1 MAEKGVELKQSESMS
16 YHLPCLCWEVWKI
29 IETSNLQIEWEGPF
43 QPGCHGRKNTTD
55 AEGSITHIEGCK
67 KDKKAGLFRIQY
79 HWILKSTWTMSVSTP
94 WSVLPV
100 QGKGMKEGNC
110 DACGPGNGER
120 KWKSWEGKS
129 EKEKQDKILNYFYG
143 NGTICC
149 TPIPPYREHS
159 HLLFYLILTKP
170 LLNEYY

>member
-1 MAEKGVELKQSESMS
+1 
-16 YHLPCLCWEVWKI
+16 
-29 IETSNLQIEWEGPF
+29 
-43 QPGCHGRKNTTD
+43 
-55 AEGSITHIEGCK
+55 
-67 KDKKAGLFRIQY
+67 
-79 HWILKSTWTMSVSTP
+79 MSVSTQ

-110 DACGPGNGER
+110 DARGPGNGER